1 MEKISKEHID
11 QLSEDLVSKLI
22 TLGSAELT
30 LTQEV
35 EPEWQGAAADLLST
49 LGLRHAQQV
58 MKELLTKFQ
67 PGGSPHFFVV
77 KTLGQLAT
85 SNGNALSLSCSVI
98 SSHNSHNYIVGM
110 YEYCVHCLFSA
121 GEVVPLLNTVLGRM
135 IPMLGATKQDNM
147 QWVFAYGEQTI
158 IWWMTTR

>member
-22 TLGSAELT
+22 TLGSSELT

-35 EPEWQGAAADLLST
+35 EPEWQGAASDLLST

-85 SNGNALSLSCSVI
+85 SNGNALSPSYDVI
-98 SSHNSHNYIVGM
+98 SSHSSSRVLLVCMSIVLNLLIVFVQL
-110 YEYCVHCLFSA
+110 ERLSLCSTLCLV
-121 GEVVPLLNTVLGRM
+121 E
-135 IPMLGATKQDNM
+135 
-147 QWVFAYGEQTI
+147 
-158 IWWMTTR
+158 

>member
-1 MEKISKEHID
+1 MGIPPTTSMNNIVCIGSPYMQLGRQHRIILLTLMEKISKEHID

-22 TLGSAELT
+22 TLGSLELT

-35 EPEWQGAAADLLST
+35 EPDWQGAASNLLST
-49 LGLRHAQQV
+49 LGLRHAQLV

-85 SNGNALSLSCSVI
+85 SNGNTLSLS
-98 SSHNSHNYIVGM
+98 
-110 YEYCVHCLFSA
+110 
-121 GEVVPLLNTVLGRM
+121 
-135 IPMLGATKQDNM
+135 
-147 QWVFAYGEQTI
+147 
-158 IWWMTTR
+158 

>member
-22 TLGSAELT
+22 TLGSLELT

-35 EPEWQGAAADLLST
+35 EPEWQGAASNLLST
-49 LGLRHAQQV
+49 LGLRHAQLV

-85 SNGNALSLSCSVI
+85 SNGMILYLSVEVRCIALSPAMHSSLLLVWLLWRVPIVLVCHCSVL
-98 SSHNSHNYIVGM
+98 S
-110 YEYCVHCLFSA
+110 
-121 GEVVPLLNTVLGRM
+121 R
-135 IPMLGATKQDNM
+135 
-147 QWVFAYGEQTI
+147 
-158 IWWMTTR
+158 